1 MFGEGKFAP
10 YIGEMTSVIKM
21 RLDDS
26 MSDPLKQVTELQR
39 LTKERDASCAK
50 LLALRL
56 EGALVTPEP
65 WTARMVREIVRLYQA
80 NLGPQL
86 CKAVGKMY
94 QLRAESALGFKA
106 RLNQLG
112 FGGGDDAVQ
121 FVSGAAKA
129 IGAAAEMQK
138 MAADGS
144 PEANSREKVEA
155 QMFDMMALD
164 SMCQIQ
170 PAPCILWPPKPRQRF
185 QALRDRFPRDA
196 SVSTC
201 FLRTDRIHAMWRS
214 RRHHQQC
221 GLALPARYVHRQ
233 ARAAQSRQG
242 PPKARG
248 ALQRHCGG
256 ARCAVRAARA
266 DIGAQIS
273 TRGKRLLWAR

>member
-1 MFGEGKFAP
+1 MMFGEGRFAP

-65 WTARMVREIVRLYQA
+65 WTARMVREIIRLYQT

-121 FVSGAAKA
+121 
-129 IGAAAEMQK
+129 
-138 MAADGS
+138 
-144 PEANSREKVEA
+144 
-155 QMFDMMALD
+155 L
-164 SMCQIQ
+164 
-170 PAPCILWPPKPRQRF
+170 
-185 QALRDRFPRDA
+185 FP
-196 SVSTC
+196 
-201 FLRTDRIHAMWRS
+201 
-214 RRHHQQC
+214 
-221 GLALPARYVHRQ
+221 
-233 ARAAQSRQG
+233 
-242 PPKARG
+242 
-248 ALQRHCGG
+248 ALQRRQ
-256 ARCAVRAARA
+256 APPRRCRRWQQTAHPRRTVA
-266 DIGAQIS
+266 
-273 TRGKRLLWAR
+273 KRLKLKCLT